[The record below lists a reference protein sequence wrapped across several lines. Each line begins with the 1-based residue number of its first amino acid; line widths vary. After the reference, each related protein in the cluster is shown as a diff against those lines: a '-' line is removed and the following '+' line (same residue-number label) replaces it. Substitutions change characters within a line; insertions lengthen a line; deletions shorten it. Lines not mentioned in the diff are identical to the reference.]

1 MLSKSLVQDIY
12 KTKDYIYHICTLT
25 YDIMSAPV
33 KSHYILLS
41 RVEECTAYLPF
52 TAYLSLSFLLSFNA
66 CLYMSPTML

>member
-12 KTKDYIYHICTLT
+12 KTKDYIYTLT

-52 TAYLSLSFLLSFNA
+52 TAYLSLSSLLSFNA